1 MAPSVNNGE
10 PAMDTNDWRNH
21 LPFDSRQ
28 KIVNKI
34 MATLMKHLP
43 YSGPEGINELKRI
56 AVRFEEKVFSSAVYQ
71 TDYLRKIS
79 MKMLT
84 METRSQNVAGSASYI
99 PADRSNLALDE
110 LDNLMI
116 NNGNVEPFL
125 LNEEPVINSGDWR
138 TQLPPGSRQNIVNK
152 IMDTLKRHF
161 PYSGPEGIN
170 ELKRIAARFEEKI
183 FSSAV
188 NQVTHTSF
196 FFGSRLH
203 TPLTDYLR
211 KISMKMLTME
221 TKAQNAAG
229 SDSSILADISNV
241 LRVLSKSWFWCAKQL
256 ILLVE
261 VIWSKPLMLCEYP
274 TGNHLIKDNAE
285 PSLLNVE
292 PAINSGD
299 WRIQLP
305 LDSRQKNI
313 DKLME
318 TLKKHV
324 PYSGQEGIEELR
336 RIALS
341 FEELI
346 FNTAINQLTL
356 VKQWDDGAVK
366 IS

>member
-1 MAPSVNNGE
+1 MGTCVDKGE
-10 PAMDTNDWRNH
+10 TAMDTHDWRAQ
-21 LPFDSRQ
+21 LPSGGRQ
-28 KIVNKI
+28 KVVNKI

-56 AVRFEEKVFSSAVYQ
+56 AVRFEEKVFSSSVHQ
-71 TDYLRKIS
+71 NDYLRKIS

-84 METRSQNVAGSASYI
+84 METKSQNVAGSASSI
-99 PADRSNLALDE
+99 PADSSNLAFDE
-110 LDNLMI
+110 LNNLMI

-125 LNEEPVINSGDWR
+125 LNEEPAIKSGDWR

-152 IMDTLKRHF
+152 IMDTLKKHF

-188 NQVTHTSF
+188 HQ
-196 FFGSRLH
+196 
-203 TPLTDYLR
+203 TDYLR
-211 KISMKMLTME
+211 KISMKILTME

-229 SDSSILADISNV
+229 SDSSILADSNN
-241 LRVLSKSWFWCAKQL
+241 LTLDD
-256 ILLVE
+256 I
-261 VIWSKPLMLCEYP
+261 M
-274 TGNHLIKDNAE
+274 NHLIKDNAE

-305 LDSRQKNI
+305 PDSRQKNI
-313 DKLME
+313 DKLLE
-318 TLKKHV
+318 TLKKHI
-324 PYSGQEGIEELR
+324 PYSGKEGIEELMR
-336 RIALS
+336 VAVS

-346 FNTAINQLTL
+346 FNTATSQVDYLS
-356 VKQWDDGAVK
+356 K
-366 IS
+366 ISSRMQSMEEGSEIKQEEFSKRRKTS

>member
-1 MAPSVNNGE
+1 
-10 PAMDTNDWRNH
+10 
-21 LPFDSRQ
+21 
-28 KIVNKI
+28 

-71 TDYLRKIS
+71 VIIIIHTSFSTDYLRKIS

-125 LNEEPVINSGDWR
+125 LNEEPAINSGDWR
-138 TQLPPGSRQNIVNK
+138 TQLSPGSRQNIVNK
-152 IMDTLKRHF
+152 IMATLMKHL

-188 NQVTHTSF
+188 NQ
-196 FFGSRLH
+196 
-203 TPLTDYLR
+203 TDYLR
-211 KISMKMLTME
+211 KISMKMSTME

-229 SDSSILADISNV
+229 SDSSILADSNNIT
-241 LRVLSKSWFWCAKQL
+241 LDIIR
-256 ILLVE
+256 
-261 VIWSKPLMLCEYP
+261 
-274 TGNHLIKDNAE
+274 NHLIKDNAE

-313 DKLME
+313 DKLY
-318 TLKKHV
+318 KHV

-346 FNTAINQLTL
+346 FNTAINQ
-356 VKQWDDGAVK
+356 VDYFHK
-366 IS
+366 ISLKMQKTMEEDD

>member
-10 PAMDTNDWRNH
+10 PAMDANDWRTH

-56 AVRFEEKVFSSAVYQ
+56 AVRFEEKVFSSSVHQ
-71 TDYLRKIS
+71 NDYLRKIS

-84 METRSQNVAGSASYI
+84 METKSQNVAGSASSI
-99 PADRSNLALDE
+99 PADSSNLAFDE
-110 LDNLMI
+110 LNNLMI

-125 LNEEPVINSGDWR
+125 LNEEPAIKSGDWR

-152 IMDTLKRHF
+152 IMDTLKKHF

-188 NQVTHTSF
+188 HQ
-196 FFGSRLH
+196 
-203 TPLTDYLR
+203 TDYLR
-211 KISMKMLTME
+211 KISMKILTME

-229 SDSSILADISNV
+229 SDSSILADSNN
-241 LRVLSKSWFWCAKQL
+241 LTLDD
-256 ILLVE
+256 I
-261 VIWSKPLMLCEYP
+261 M
-274 TGNHLIKDNAE
+274 NHLIKDNAE

-305 LDSRQKNI
+305 PDSRQKNI
-313 DKLME
+313 DKLLE

-336 RIALS
+336 RIAIS

-346 FNTAINQLTL
+346 FNTALNQ
-356 VKQWDDGAVK
+356 VDYFRK
-366 IS
+366 ISLKMQTMEKDD